1 MARKQKKIKVLWL
14 GDAVTPTGFARVNHS
29 IQQNLPKYK
38 YDLHQLGINY
48 YGDPHDFPVKIY
60 PASLK
65 GHVYGFNR
73 IKEFVDK
80 DFDLIFILNDLWIIN
95 EYLKEIKQAFGSK
108 IPKIVTY
115 MPMDSTMPDRSWF
128 EHFDI
133 VDRVCVYTQFGYDTV
148 RDVNPD
154 IDLSIVPHGIDN
166 STFYKFNKPKME
178 CKMGVF
184 PAEKSFLES
193 WIVLNANRNQPRKR
207 NDIAFEGFAQFAQD
221 KPKNVKYYHHAGI
234 EDVGWDILRLS
245 NKLGKKYDFNLEE
258 RLIVTNM
265 NRNVQSV
272 TDEQLNTIYNA
283 SDVGLNASLGEGWGL
298 TNVEH
303 AMTGSAQVVPNH
315 SACRELFHDVGRLIE
330 TSQELCFE
338 KTLTYGRL
346 VTPEAIAEQL
356 QFLYDN
362 PEEKARLEE
371 AALAKFT
378 APEYSW
384 KNVANTWHRIFREI
398 L

>member
-1 MARKQKKIKVLWL
+1 MAKKSKKVKTLWF

-29 IQQNLPKYK
+29 IQLNLPKYQ
-38 YDLHQLGINY
+38 YDIYQLGINY
-48 YGDPHDFPVKIY
+48 YGDPHQFPVKVY
-60 PASLK
+60 PAALK
-65 GHVYGFNR
+65 GQIYGFNR
-73 IKEFVDK
+73 VKEFAEMN
-80 DFDLIFILNDLWIIN
+80 FDLIFILNDQWIIN
-95 EYLKEIKQAFGSK
+95 EYLKAIKESFKGK
-108 IPKIVTY
+108 LPKIVTY

-133 VDRVCVYTQFGYDTV
+133 VDRVCVYTQFGYDAV
-148 RDVNPD
+148 KEVDPD
-154 IDLSIVPHGIDN
+154 LDLTIVPHGIDN
-166 STFYKFNKPKME
+166 HIFYKFDKSKIE
-178 CKMGVF
+178 CKMGVY
-184 PAEKSFLES
+184 PAEKNFLES

-207 NDIAFEGFAQFAQD
+207 NDIAFEGFAIFAAD

-265 NRNVQSV
+265 RRGTQSV

-283 SDVGLNASLGEGWGL
+283 TDVGLNTSLGEGWGL
-298 TNVEH
+298 TNMEH
-303 AMTGSAQVVPNH
+303 AMTGSAQVVPAH
-315 SACRELFHDVGRLIE
+315 SACQELFHDVGRLIP

-338 KTLTYGRL
+338 KTLTFGKL
-346 VTPEAIAEQL
+346 VTPQAVAEQL

-362 PEEKARLEE
+362 PEEKAKLEE
-371 AALAKFT
+371 AALEKFT
-378 APEYSW
+378 APKYSW
-384 KNVANTWHRIFREI
+384 KSVANTWHNIFREI

>member
-1 MARKQKKIKVLWL
+1 MARKDKKTKVLWF

-29 IQQNLPKYK
+29 IQLHLPPHQ
-38 YDLHQLGINY
+38 YDIHQLGINY
-48 YGDPHDFPVKIY
+48 YGDPHNFPVKVY
-60 PASLK
+60 PAALK
-65 GHVYGFNR
+65 GQIYGFNR
-73 IKEFVDK
+73 VKEFAEQK
-80 DFDLIFILNDLWIIN
+80 FDLIFILNDQWIIN
-95 EYLKEIKQAFGSK
+95 EYLKEIKQSFKGRL
-108 IPKIVTY
+108 PKIVTY

-133 VDRVCVYTQFGYDTV
+133 VDRICVYTQFGYDAV
-148 RDVNPD
+148 REVNS
-154 IDLSIVPHGIDN
+154 DLDLTIVPHGID
-166 STFYKFNKPKME
+166 SKVFYKFNKSKVE
-178 CKMGVF
+178 CKMGVY
-184 PAEKSFLES
+184 PAEKNFLES

-207 NDIAFEGFAQFAQD
+207 NDIAFEGFAQFAAD

-265 NRNVQSV
+265 RRGTQSV

-283 SDVGLNASLGEGWGL
+283 TDVGLNTSLGEGWGL
-298 TNVEH
+298 TNMEH
-303 AMTGSAQVVPNH
+303 AMTGSAQVVPDH
-315 SACRELFHDVGRLIE
+315 SACRELFHDVGRLIP

-338 KTLTYGRL
+338 KTLTFGKL
-346 VTPEAIAEQL
+346 VTPEAVAQQL

-362 PEEKARLEE
+362 PEEKSRLEE
-371 AALAKFT
+371 AALEKFT
-378 APEYSW
+378 APKYSW
-384 KNVANTWHRIFREI
+384 KSVANTWHNIFREI